1 MKAASWFITIVLP
14 CVILAQTRVVEFSTF
29 SMGFDV
35 VPSQRGSL
43 TSIAGQQLSE
53 HVVGS
58 RGIVQARLLNSLL
71 VRGTLTLTAVKPES
85 AVVGYSLGL
94 KVILPRAFV
103 TSDESL
109 YYRKGGE
116 RRFAVIALQ
125 RSGDTLRATVP
136 AEAVSIRGLE
146 YFIRLNS
153 LQGVARFPAAGVD
166 TIRVRFETFSFPIVQ
181 QRRTYRMVSVAV
193 DLIEPAHRSV
203 LEDDLGPY
211 NPSVWRLF
219 RWQRDHY
226 EEYPRIA
233 AQFRPGNAFWLI
245 TQNGGGFDI
254 DHGTSVSTIQ
264 PATIV
269 LDTGWNQIASPF
281 AFRIDWDSLIAQQD
295 VSPAYFYDGVSPYQ
309 LNIRVLEPWEG
320 YFVENRSGRP
330 LTLAVLPIEAAT
342 NIAESKPVV
351 QSSDEYIVQI
361 EAQTMGSE
369 LRDRYNFLGFK
380 SGATREDDRLDLH
393 EPPPIGDHLQLSIVE
408 GKRFAANFKPFPQ
421 DGEEWNLELS
431 SNLSH
436 QTVLLHVVEYGHRPD
451 GLTMVLLDKDEFVP
465 IALQGG
471 SFVLRTGEAGT
482 PRSWKMLIGTDA
494 FVAAHSGGIP
504 LVPIAFALHQNWPN
518 PFNPS
523 TVIRYQLSKRSNVRL
538 DVFNA
543 LGQLVKTLVEG
554 EQTTGVYTV
563 PWDGTNAGGVAA
575 ASGMY
580 VYRLRAG
587 EFTASRKMLLIR

>member
-1 MKAASWFITIVLP
+1 MKAASWFITIAFP
-14 CVILAQTRVVEFSTF
+14 CAIFAQNRIVEFSTF
-29 SMGFDV
+29 SMGFGV
-35 VPSQRGSL
+35 FPSERGSL
-43 TSIAGQQLSE
+43 TSIAGQPLSE
-53 HVVGS
+53 AVVGS
-58 RGIVQARLLNSLL
+58 RGIVQAGLLNSVL
-71 VRGTLTLTAVKPES
+71 VRGRLALVAVKPES
-85 AVVGYSLGL
+85 AVVGHSLGL
-94 KVILPRAFV
+94 KVILPRAVV

-116 RRFAVIALQ
+116 RNVTVIALQ
-125 RSGDTLRATVP
+125 RRDDTLRATIP

-153 LQGVARFPAAGVD
+153 SHGVERFPATGFD

-181 QRRTYRMVSVAV
+181 QRRTYRMVSVAA
-193 DLIEPAHRSV
+193 DLIDPAPRDV
-203 LEDDLGPY
+203 LEDDLGSY

-226 EEYPRIA
+226 EEYPHIS
-233 AQFRPGNAFWLI
+233 AQFTPGNAFWLI
-245 TQNGGGFDI
+245 TQRGGGFDI
-254 DHGTSVSTIQ
+254 EHGTSVSTIQ

-320 YFVENRSGRP
+320 YFVENRSGQP
-330 LTLAVLPIEAAT
+330 IVLPVPPIEAAT
-342 NIAESKPVV
+342 NIARNKPIL
-351 QSSDEYIVQI
+351 QSNDDYVVQI
-361 EAQTMGSE
+361 EAQVLGSE
-369 LRDRYNFLGFK
+369 LQDRYNFLGFK

-393 EPPPIGDHLQLSIVE
+393 EPPPIGDHVQLSIVQ
-408 GKRFAANFKPFPQ
+408 GKRFAANFKPVPR

-431 SNLSH
+431 STLSH
-436 QTVLLHVVEYGHRPD
+436 QTVLLRVVEYGQRPK
-451 GLTMVLLDKDEFVP
+451 GFTMVILDKDEFVP
-465 IALQGG
+465 IGLQEG
-471 SFVLRTGEAGT
+471 SFVLRTGEAHT

-494 FVAAHSGGIP
+494 FVAAHSEGIP
-504 LVPIAFALHQNWPN
+504 LVPIAFALYPNWPN

-523 TVIRYQLSKRSNVRL
+523 TVIRYQLSKRSKVRL

-543 LGQLVKTLVEG
+543 LGQLMKTLVEG

-563 PWDGTNAGGVAA
+563 RWDGTNGEGVLA

-587 EFTASRKMLLIR
+587 ELTASRKMLLIR